1 MRQFENALE
10 RAVVDFHHE
19 KAGFGGAASVRPVAT
34 DAEPIAFDGDL
45 EIFAA
50 HAGEFYFDDQAAV
63 GGVNIGIG
71 YPVTVGG

>member
-19 KAGFGGAASVRPVAT
+19 KAGFGRATGVRPVTT
-34 DAEPIAFDGDL
+34 DAEPISFDSDF

-50 HAGEFYFDDQAAV
+50 HAGEFDLDDQPAV